1 LYREGDEIILEA
13 EEGAKFIFLTAYHPL
28 RHNLPFFAKK
38 KNLKKLFFGIL
49 KMVKKLK
56 NG

>member
-1 LYREGDEIILEA
+1 MYTEGDEIILEA

-38 KNLKKLFFGIL
+38 SVEKIIFRDF
-49 KMVKKLK
+49 K